1 MTAASLLIR
10 ADASVAAGTG
20 HVMRCLAL
28 AQAWQD
34 AGGRAAFAMAEST
47 SSVQERLAGE
57 GCEIVSVSAAA
68 GSQED
73 AGQTIVLARQQ
84 FAEWIVV
91 DGYQFGAD
99 YQRTLKAAGFKL
111 LFLDDYGHA
120 RHYSADVVLNQ
131 NVCANAA
138 SYEDRD
144 AQTRLLLGP
153 RYCLL
158 RREFAAWRNWKRQVP
173 PVCQRVL
180 VLMGGS
186 DPDNVTARVLDALAL
201 GEFQNIEATVVVG
214 GSNPHGAILQRLAA
228 HSGRK
233 IMVRRNVSNMAE
245 LMAAADIAVSAA
257 GSTCWELCLLGLPTL
272 LLDVAA
278 NQTALATELDR
289 RGCAVRVGD
298 ETVSVEKMACELG
311 RLLTSL
317 EVRQSLSLLS
327 RELVDGKGAG
337 RVVSVLRGEAR
348 RGDAGLRLRRAR
360 AEDSQLLW
368 MWAND
373 PEVRAASFST
383 APISWQSHIAWFA
396 GKLSQDASPI
406 FIAEDEAGR
415 PCGQIRFDVR
425 PGGEWEVDVS
435 IAKAMRG
442 QGLASELIDLGVQ
455 AILTRDHNA
464 QIHAFVKT
472 TNTASIKAFAKADF
486 RQIRAELIRGDAA
499 IHLIYRK
506 VNPANP

>member
-1 MTAASLLIR
+1 
-10 ADASVAAGTG
+10 
-20 HVMRCLAL
+20 
-28 AQAWQD
+28 
-34 AGGRAAFAMAEST
+34 
-47 SSVQERLAGE
+47 
-57 GCEIVSVSAAA
+57 
-68 GSQED
+68 
-73 AGQTIVLARQQ
+73 
-84 FAEWIVV
+84 
-91 DGYQFGAD
+91 
-99 YQRTLKAAGFKL
+99 
-111 LFLDDYGHA
+111 
-120 RHYSADVVLNQ
+120 
-131 NVCANAA
+131 
-138 SYEDRD
+138 
-144 AQTRLLLGP
+144 
-153 RYCLL
+153 
-158 RREFAAWRNWKRQVP
+158 
-173 PVCQRVL
+173 
-180 VLMGGS
+180 
-186 DPDNVTARVLDALAL
+186 
-201 GEFQNIEATVVVG
+201 VVG